1 MIIAKVLVTFA
12 PNLICRPRIELSCMN
27 RLVISFCLAFL
38 VFTGLNLQVSAQ
50 SKTLSSQT
58 FNADDICGTWTNSD
72 KVMKVKIEKIGSHYF
87 GKLIWLEKPNEPDGA
102 PKLDKHNPDP
112 TLRKV
117 PFIGLRVMK
126 DMKYRGDGV
135 WGGGT
140 LYDPEKGKTYGC
152 KITLV
157 NMDEA
162 NIRGY
167 IGVSLLGKTERFS
180 RVDK

>member
-1 MIIAKVLVTFA
+1 MV
-12 PNLICRPRIELSCMN
+12 
-27 RLVISFCLAFL
+27 RLVISFCSFLL
-38 VFTGLNLQVSAQ
+38 VFCGLNISLVAQ
-50 SKTLSSQT
+50 SDKLSAKT
-58 FNADDICGTWTNSD
+58 FEADDIVGVWANSD
-72 KVMKVKIEKIGSHYF
+72 NIMKVKIEKIGSHYF

-135 WGGGT
+135 WAGGT

-157 NMDEA
+157 NKDIA
-162 NIRGY
+162 NIRGF
-167 IGVSLLGKTERFS
+167 IGVSLLGKSEKFS
-180 RVDK
+180 RVSL

>member
-1 MIIAKVLVTFA
+1 
-12 PNLICRPRIELSCMN
+12 MN
-27 RLVISFCLAFL
+27 RLVISFYL
-38 VFTGLNLQVSAQ
+38 VFFVFAGLNLHLNAQ
-50 SKTLSSQT
+50 SNNLSSQS
-58 FNADDICGTWTNSD
+58 FNADDIVGVWANSD
-72 KVMKVKIEKIGSHYF
+72 KIMKVKIEKIGSHYF
-87 GKLIWLEKPNEPDGA
+87 GKLIWLEKPNEPDGSI
-102 PKLDKHNPDP
+102 KLDKHNPDP

-135 WGGGT
+135 YGGGT

-157 NMDEA
+157 SIDEA

-167 IGVSLLGKTERFS
+167 IGVSLLGKTEKFT
-180 RVDK
+180 RVK

>member
-1 MIIAKVLVTFA
+1 LVTFA
-12 PNLICRPRIELSCMN
+12 PNLIVGLIIELCCMN
-27 RLVISFCLAFL
+27 KLVISFCLIFF
-38 VFTGLNLQVSAQ
+38 VFTGLNLQVNAQ
-50 SKTLSSQT
+50 SETLSSQT
-58 FNADDICGTWTNSD
+58 FNADDIVGTWTNSD
-72 KVMKVKIEKIGSHYF
+72 YVMNVRIEKIGSHYF
-87 GKLIWLEKPNEPDGA
+87 GKLIWLEKPNEPDGV

-152 KITLV
+152 KITMAS
-157 NMDEA
+157 MDIA

-167 IGVSLLGKTERFS
+167 IGVSLLGKTEKFS

>member
-1 MIIAKVLVTFA
+1 
-12 PNLICRPRIELSCMN
+12 MN
-27 RLVISFCLAFL
+27 RLVISFCLLF
-38 VFTGLNLQVSAQ
+38 FGFSGLNLQVSAQ
-50 SKTLSSQT
+50 SETSNSQT
-58 FNADDICGTWTNSD
+58 FNADDIVGTWTNSD
-72 KVMKVKIEKIGSHYF
+72 KVMRVKIEKIGSHYF
-87 GKLIWLEKPNEPDGA
+87 GKLVWLEKPNEPDGS

-135 WGGGT
+135 WSGGT

-152 KITLV
+152 KITLSSINV
-157 NMDEA
+157 A

-167 IGVSLLGKTERFS
+167 IGVSLLGKTEKFS
-180 RVDK
+180 RVN

>member
-1 MIIAKVLVTFA
+1 MI
-12 PNLICRPRIELSCMN
+12 
-27 RLVISFCLAFL
+27 RLVILFITLF
-38 VFTGLNLQVSAQ
+38 FTFFGLNQQAFAQ
-50 SKTLSSQT
+50 SKKISSET
-58 FNADDICGTWTNSD
+58 FTADDIIGVWSNSD
-72 KVMKVKIEKIGSHYF
+72 NIMKVKIERIGSHYF
-87 GKLIWLEKPNEPDGA
+87 GKLIWLEKPNEPDGK

-112 TLRKV
+112 NLRKV

-126 DMKYRGDGV
+126 DMKYKGDGV

-157 NMDEA
+157 SKDVA

-167 IGVSLLGKTERFS
+167 IGLSLLGKTEKFS
-180 RVDK
+180 RVSK